1 MSGGSIAAVAGGY
14 GGGPGGRG
22 SAAGIFPPTDLIVLR
37 TVEGRQVPVKV
48 DLKRAMTD
56 PSERILVQPNDFLI
70 LQYTPTEVFL
80 NVLLNNLNVSL
91 SLDNLFKR

>member
-37 TVEGRQVPVKV
+37 TVEGRQVPIKV

-56 PSERILVQPNDFLI
+56 STERILVQSND
-70 LQYTPTEVFL
+70 
-80 NVLLNNLNVSL
+80 S
-91 SLDNLFKR
+91 